1 MGTSQSSGGPGGGVP
16 LVPPWVPPAGGEVP
30 AQGGGAMPAGDPV
43 VPASATPQ
51 VTPAAVP
58 APAGRFTGARRNL
71 GDFARSGARESLG
84 RSLGHYVRSGY
95 GGSATTS
102 RRFGGTAVAAS
113 SLHGALASLASPGP
127 PATTTVSLDRN
138 LLEGRNVDEVIRA
151 IVDAVRPVDGTQDA
165 EAGRASMADAL
176 SDTLQRFPEANL
188 LNLDDAARAFVVER
202 YVADDVFKRFELDVG
217 KTILEKAPSASA
229 ALARLKEARDYVREV
244 VAASFKKLSETGR
257 AISSGRVAGIVRDA
271 LTDAFDV
278 FAGYSE

>member
-16 LVPPWVPPAGGEVP
+16 LVPPWVPPAGGDAP
-30 AQGGGAMPAGDPV
+30 AQDGAPPAAGEPG
-43 VPASATPQ
+43 VPPSGTTP
-51 VTPAAVP
+51 VTPGAVA

-71 GDFARSGARESLG
+71 GDFARSGTRESLG
-84 RSLGHYVRSGY
+84 RSLGHYVRNGY

-113 SLHGALASLASPGP
+113 SLHGALAGLAPSGA
-127 PATTTVSLDRN
+127 PATTTVALDRN
-138 LLEGRNVDEVIRA
+138 LLEGRSADEIISA

-176 SDTLQRFPEANL
+176 SDTLQRFPEADL

-229 ALARLKEARDYVREV
+229 ALARLREARDYVREV
-244 VAASFKKLSETGR
+244 VAASFQKLNETGR

-271 LTDAFDV
+271 LTDAFEV

>member
-16 LVPPWVPPAGGEVP
+16 LVPPWVPPSGGEAP
-30 AQGGGAMPAGDPV
+30 AQGGAAAPAGEPV
-43 VPASATPQ
+43 APATQP

-95 GGSATTS
+95 GGAATTS
-102 RRFGGTAVAAS
+102 RRFGGTAAAAS
-113 SLHGALASLASPGP
+113 SLHGALASLASAGP
-127 PATTTVSLDRN
+127 SAPTTVALDRN
-138 LLEGRNVDEVIRA
+138 LLEGKSADEVISA
-151 IVDAVRPVDGTQDA
+151 LVDAVRPVDGTQDA

-176 SDTLQRFPEANL
+176 SDLLQRFPEADL

-229 ALARLKEARDYVREV
+229 ALARLREARDYVREV
-244 VAASFKKLSETGR
+244 VAASFQKLSEAGR
-257 AISSGRVAGIVRDA
+257 VISTGRVAGIVRDA
-271 LTDAFDV
+271 LIDAFEV